1 MCACVYA
8 HTLYRE
14 DVEARDQFTA
24 VSPLFSVM
32 DRGVPLRWSGLV
44 ADASTHGVIHLLCLF
59 FHSPHK
65 TLN

>member
-24 VSPLFSVM
+24 VSPLCDGPGS
-32 DRGVPLRWSGLV
+32 L
-44 ADASTHGVIHLLCLF
+44 A
-59 FHSPHK
+59 
-65 TLN
+65 